1 MRKEKKLPEKIREFF
16 FFPTAPHFG
25 AAGFYLCFQ
34 TIQEMKLSKNAQ
46 PQPNPQPLITKKIQE
61 RISRAKAFDLSDEQK
76 YVLYWE
82 IRNGHGSLYQL
93 IKGME
98 VFIYT
103 SLLHY
108 GKGYLDID
116 AIFHEAKQAIV
127 LLAISDCPKTSQQ
140 EFIDRLHSD
149 VLLSILQT
157 CLQQKGHKSIKI
169 FRPPNPHEQLTLLNN
184 KLWDEEKRIAQ
195 FYARHLQPFHEQLR
209 ACQLVD
215 DIRTGYCLRVYT
227 FSPSCNAAHNVEEG
241 KPIAEINFWNPEILW
256 GTCDGLNDNWNEFT
270 GKHGHPLFGKSFC
283 YTMQLL
289 AFDTKGLRWEDILDI
304 DDVRMEVQIKYQFA
318 VGKSSARTGN
328 NS

>member
-1 MRKEKKLPEKIREFF
+1 MGRCFP
-16 FFPTAPHFG
+16 PTAPHFG

-34 TIQEMKLSKNAQ
+34 TIQEMKLSKNLQ
-46 PQPNPQPLITKKIQE
+46 PQPHPQPPFAKTVQE
-61 RISRAKAFDLSDEQK
+61 RISRAKAFALSDEQK

-82 IRNGHGSLYQL
+82 IRNGIGSLHQL

-116 AIFHEAKQAIV
+116 AVFHEAKQAIE
-127 LLAISDCPKTSQQ
+127 LLVMAKCPKTSQE
-140 EFIDRLHSD
+140 EFIDRLHSG

-157 CLQQKGHKSIKI
+157 CQQQKEHKSIKT

-195 FYARHLQPFHEQLR
+195 FYARHLKPFYDQLR

-227 FSPSCNAAHNVEEG
+227 FSPSCNARHNVEEG
-241 KPIAEINFWNPEILW
+241 NPIIEINFWNPEILW
-256 GTCDGLNDNWNEFT
+256 GECNGLNNNWNEFT
-270 GKHGHPLFGKSFC
+270 GRQGHPLFGKNFC
-283 YTMQLL
+283 YTMWLL

-304 DDVRMEVQIKYQFA
+304 DDVRMEIQIKYRLA
-318 VGKSSARTGN
+318 VDKDSARADN
-328 NS
+328 IS